1 MNEKVLR
8 DTVLVIDDDP
18 DCRGL
23 VALLGQLCNVPV
35 LQAEDCSS
43 GLKILERQH
52 HKIKMILLD
61 YFMPGMEP
69 VKCARAILTKAG
81 RSITVVLLTAA
92 VDAGMRAGE
101 LKIDCWVA
109 KPFESS
115 VLRSLLTDGV
125 SALQRDL

>member
-23 VALLGQLCNVPV
+23 VALLGQLSNVPV
-35 LQAEDCSS
+35 LQAEDCSA

-52 HKIKMILLD
+52 HRIKMILLD

-81 RSITVVLLTAA
+81 RSITVVLLTAS
-92 VDAGMRAGE
+92 VDAGMKAGE
-101 LKIDCWVA
+101 LNINCWIA

-115 VLRSLLTDGV
+115 VLRSLMTDGV
-125 SALQRDL
+125 SALERDL